1 MCMRGDKSDDEEEV
15 SAEEKLPIVFCKEYN
30 VRFCGIEKLVSTNTA
45 AAKGDGIFRK
55 LCEED
60 FLTERWVY
68 RPQRE
73 ISRQEL
79 KVVHTK
85 RYLRS
90 LRWSV
95 NVAKI
100 TEVPILLFLPIFCI
114 ERGYLKPMRFQ
125 AAGTLLAGELALSQ
139 GWAINLGGGFHH
151 CSGDKGG
158 GFCAYAD
165 ISLLIRKLMTDP
177 YGIRRIMIV
186 DLDAHQGNGHERD
199 FMDDD
204 RVFILDMYNAS
215 IYPRDKEAKVA
226 IRRKVELRPFTQD
239 REYLHKLRTNLDAAL
254 AEFSPEVIVYNAGTD
269 ILDGDPLGAL
279 AVSPDGVIQ
288 RDEEVFRRAISAKI
302 PIVMLLSGGYLRSAA
317 TVIAN
322 SILNLSAKGLLPR
335 RH

>member
-1 MCMRGDKSDDEEEV
+1 MCTTGQETDDEEEV
-15 SAEEKLPIVFCKEYN
+15 TVEKWPIVFCREYN

-55 LCEED
+55 LREVD
-60 FLTERWVY
+60 FLHDGTIH
-68 RPQRE
+68 RPRRE

-114 ERGYLKPMRFQ
+114 ERGYLRPMRYQ
-125 AAGTLLAGELALSQ
+125 TAGSLLAGDLALSH

-151 CSGDKGG
+151 CSSDRGG

-165 ISLLIRKLMTDP
+165 ITLLIRHLLEHP
-177 YGIRRIMIV
+177 RGIRRVMIV

-204 RVFILDMYNAS
+204 RVFIMDMYNAS

-226 IRRKVELRPFTQD
+226 IRRKVELRPFTAD

-254 AEFSPEVIVYNAGTD
+254 AEFPPEVIIYNAGTD

-279 AVSPDGVIQ
+279 AVSPNGVIQ
-288 RDEEVFRRAISAKI
+288 RDEEVFRRAIATKI

-317 TVIAN
+317 SVIAN
-322 SILNLSAKGLLPR
+322 SILNLSAQGLLPR